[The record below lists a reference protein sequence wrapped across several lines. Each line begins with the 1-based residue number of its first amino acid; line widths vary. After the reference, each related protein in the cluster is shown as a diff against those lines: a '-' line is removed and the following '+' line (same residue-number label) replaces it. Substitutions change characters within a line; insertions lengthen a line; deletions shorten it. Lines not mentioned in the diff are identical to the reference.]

1 MKIKEGFVVRK
12 LASQY
17 VVVALFGEASK
28 LNYLIKL
35 NTLGVFLW
43 NSLSKDLTEEE
54 LVKLVLDKYDV
65 EESIARKDVH
75 DFVTVLRER
84 SLINE

>member
-17 VVVALFGEASK
+17 VVVALVGEASK

-43 NSLSKDLTEEE
+43 NSLSKDLSEEE

-65 EESIARKDVH
+65 EESVARKDVH